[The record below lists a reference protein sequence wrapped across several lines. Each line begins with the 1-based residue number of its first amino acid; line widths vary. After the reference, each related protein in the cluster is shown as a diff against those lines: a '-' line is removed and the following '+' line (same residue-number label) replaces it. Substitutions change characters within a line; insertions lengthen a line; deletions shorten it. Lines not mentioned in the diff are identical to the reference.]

1 MSTKHVTA
9 PKFRAPVSI
18 IPWRAQFSLL
28 VDMVSKSVVFLFSCL
43 SIGVLAVV
51 DSDACLGGISWKVT
65 AINECS
71 IESLKEALKPRFD
84 KRCKRF
90 GLSLDEDIQLLLGTE
105 SNEEAR
111 KKMEE
116 ICKNALDKRHPKK
129 LEFGS
134 ISNKGREYD
143 SEFFGGGTSWNSGGL
158 QHLGKGSFRGSGA
171 RRIDMYDRQSKRRV
185 LKWPEEVPSLSGCQA
200 NAAMCCWPANPNEE
214 ISAYG
219 TVDCDPIDGEFD
231 CEIASAVH
239 SKNVSKSDINSGNSG
254 VCLVDLSKS
263 SSSHGFNGGLTIFP
277 NNTSVYCSGI
287 AWENGENYWNHY
299 ANGNLLFQSSMMLM
313 KDEGLEKNLPSS
325 PMCGCIEKMPIV
337 TRADCTEAYSTARFV
352 FQYRS
357 TIPELRAT
365 ASKHLIQYR
374 ECEGMNSTTND
385 LKSFYDKLWLEKKV
399 DMHQKEL
406 FDGIVIG
413 EGGCNNVIK
422 AHLVEFVEKYSGGV
436 GREELNGTK
445 DHNPQ

>member
-1 MSTKHVTA
+1 
-9 PKFRAPVSI
+9 
-18 IPWRAQFSLL
+18 
-28 VDMVSKSVVFLFSCL
+28 MVSESVIFLLSCL

-51 DSDACLGGISWKVT
+51 DSNACLGGISWKVT
-65 AINECS
+65 ATSECS

-90 GLSLDEDIQLLLGTE
+90 GLSLDEDVQLLLGAE
-105 SNEEAR
+105 SHEEAR
-111 KKMEE
+111 HKMEE

-134 ISNKGREYD
+134 ISNKGREHD
-143 SEFFGGGTSWNSGGL
+143 SDFFGGGTSWNAGEL
-158 QHLGKGSFRGSGA
+158 QQLGKGSFRGSGA

-185 LKWPEEVPSLSGCQA
+185 LKWPEEVPSLSACQA
-200 NAAMCCWPANPNEE
+200 NAAMCCWPANQNEE
-214 ISAYG
+214 ISAGG
-219 TVDCDPIDGEFD
+219 TLHVDCDPIDGEID

-239 SKNVSKSDINSGNSG
+239 AKNASTSDNNSGNAD

-263 SSSHGFNGGLTIFP
+263 HSSSGFNDGLTIFP

-287 AWENGENYWNHY
+287 AWENGENYWNHF
-299 ANGNLLFQSSMMLM
+299 AKGNLLFQSSMVLM
-313 KDEGLEKNLPSS
+313 KDGGLEKNLPSA
-325 PMCGCIEKMPIV
+325 PMCGCIEQMPIV

-357 TIPELRAT
+357 TIPELRAI

-374 ECEGMNSTTND
+374 KCEGMNSTTND

-399 DMHQKEL
+399 DMHKKEL
-406 FDGIVIG
+406 FDAIVIG
-413 EGGCNNVIK
+413 EDGCNNVTK
-422 AHLVEFVEKYSGGV
+422 AHLAEFVEKYYRGV
-436 GREELNGTK
+436 GREALNSTNYP
-445 DHNPQ
+445 NPHKWSESP

>member
-9 PKFRAPVSI
+9 LKVPSVRSI
-18 IPWRAQFSLL
+18 LLFSTFWFYR
-28 VDMVSKSVVFLFSCL
+28 MVSKSVFFLLSCL

-51 DSDACLGGISWKVT
+51 DSDACLGGISWRIT
-65 AINECS
+65 ATSECS

-90 GLSLDEDIQLLLGTE
+90 GLSLDEDIQLLLGAE
-105 SNEEAR
+105 SHEEAR

-116 ICKNALDKRHPKK
+116 ICKKALDKRHPKK

-134 ISNKGREYD
+134 ISNKGREHD
-143 SEFFGGGTSWNSGGL
+143 SEFFGGGTSWNAGGL
-158 QHLGKGSFRGSGA
+158 QQLGKGSFRGSGA

-200 NAAMCCWPANPNEE
+200 NAAMCCWPKNQNEV
-214 ISAYG
+214 ISADG
-219 TVDCDPIDGEFD
+219 TLDCDPIDGEID

-239 SKNVSKSDINSGNSG
+239 SKNVSNSDIRSGNAD

-263 SSSHGFNGGLTIFP
+263 HSSTGFNDGLTIFP
-277 NNTSVYCSGI
+277 TNTSVYCSGI
-287 AWENGENYWNHY
+287 AWENGENYWNHF
-299 ANGNLLFQSSMMLM
+299 AKGNLLFQSSMMLM

-325 PMCGCIEKMPIV
+325 PMCGCIEQMPIV
-337 TRADCTEAYSTARFV
+337 TRADCTEAYSSARFV

-374 ECEGMNSTTND
+374 ECEGMKSTTND

-406 FDGIVIG
+406 FDGIVVG
-413 EGGCNNVIK
+413 EGGCDNVTK

-436 GREELNGTK
+436 GEKL
-445 DHNPQ
+445 